1 MSTCCLT
8 TLLDASLGNTW
19 VPLIL
24 KATQPFKSPKATR
37 HSSCSQA
44 NAPALSNTSHMLVLD
59 TGRAGLWR
67 RLKVGLQ
74 RRPAAWGV
82 VQVDFFFTSSI
93 SSDHSDMK
101 LEINHEKNRKRMNTW
116 IFLSFLPCHFC
127 LFYQQCCRHEH
138 LLDSWVCSLFPPD
151 ALPAHLVTYHSKFGT
166 SELREIKSSL

>member
-116 IFLSFLPCHFC
+116 SLNNQL
-127 LFYQQCCRHEH
+127 QTKQNRNHEVMTKKKREGKMSKYRNIYFKKKKTKQ
-138 LLDSWVCSLFPPD
+138 DS
-151 ALPAHLVTYHSKFGT
+151 
-166 SELREIKSSL
+166 